1 MNKQTTSTLPD
12 KKQGSQLSSM
22 AIRELLRAATPD
34 AIAKL
39 VELSHSKNPNVAL
52 GACNSILD
60 RVLGKMTK
68 NVLTDEDGSTLPTPI
83 IQIYRGLPPDVQPD
97 NSNK

>member
-1 MNKQTTSTLPD
+1 MATTSTLPE

-39 VELSHSKNPNVAL
+39 VELSHSRIPTVAL

-60 RVLGKMTK
+60 RVLPKLTK
-68 NVLTDEDGSTLPTPI
+68 NELTGADGSQLPTPI
-83 IQIYRGLPPDVQPD
+83 IQIYRGLPPDVQ
-97 NSNK
+97 SNDSD